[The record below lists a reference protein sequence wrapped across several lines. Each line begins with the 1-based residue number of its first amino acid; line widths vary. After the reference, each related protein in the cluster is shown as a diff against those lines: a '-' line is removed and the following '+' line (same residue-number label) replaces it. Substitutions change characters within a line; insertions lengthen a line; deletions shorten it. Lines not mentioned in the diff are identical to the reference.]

1 METNNLEDSF
11 QPFLVKTYLFIY
23 FWLVIIF
30 GFTAESMISPV
41 DQPSAYPSFVSF
53 GNKTAY
59 FLASLLLV
67 LGFLKR
73 RSLLNWL
80 ITGPLFLVIVYGY
93 LFVNQQVAVVA
104 FIFLVWSSQT
114 VSFRSLVRIDLF
126 ARIIV
131 TISLFVVNNLQLLPV
146 SPIIQLGVYSRFSFG
161 FHHPN
166 ALGMYLMM
174 ISLEMFYLYAR
185 KSVKPI
191 VLLILSGILIFVL
204 TRSRGSLISVMSF
217 VVLVTVFNTFKSIS
231 FRKLLY
237 SFCILVPLICFLGS
251 LTISIFL
258 PSSSKVF
265 QTLND
270 WMSGRPE
277 LLKLV
282 YDYYAQKSFFG
293 GDIAELA
300 NAFYSWSIN
309 VRYLYVDNQYMYS
322 VMIFGWFGAV
332 LEVLY
337 STYCGIRAKIFGDS
351 YLLFWLTAIALFG
364 LVETKLVTLD
374 MALPFMCLGSLTEGV
389 TKDKKVLSAEQGHLQ
404 AKAN

>member
-204 TRSRGSLISVMSF
+204 RCLSYGF
-217 VVLVTVFNTFKSIS
+217 VLV
-231 FRKLLY
+231 
-237 SFCILVPLICFLGS
+237 
-251 LTISIFL
+251 
-258 PSSSKVF
+258 
-265 QTLND
+265 
-270 WMSGRPE
+270 
-277 LLKLV
+277 
-282 YDYYAQKSFFG
+282 
-293 GDIAELA
+293 
-300 NAFYSWSIN
+300 
-309 VRYLYVDNQYMYS
+309 
-322 VMIFGWFGAV
+322 
-332 LEVLY
+332 
-337 STYCGIRAKIFGDS
+337 
-351 YLLFWLTAIALFG
+351 
-364 LVETKLVTLD
+364 
-374 MALPFMCLGSLTEGV
+374 
-389 TKDKKVLSAEQGHLQ
+389 
-404 AKAN
+404 